1 MRTLAENTDGLAI
14 VNTNDLA
21 AGFRRIVDD
30 VSAYYLIG
38 YSSTNGAQDG
48 RYRRIEVKTTAP
60 DIRMRARRGYVAA
73 SAAAAAASSAPAPG
87 TVPVTEALATLSR
100 FRPDAQVFVAAS
112 ATAAEVLAV
121 VELNAASVSRGAW
134 AKGASIV
141 VDVTDAKGGAAGSGT
156 AKIELPSSAV
166 LVRVPV
172 SGAAPWRVRARI
184 AGATDGPVEERVDV
198 PADAATLVG
207 PTVLY
212 RASPAP
218 ASPVIPAANQLYR
231 RTERVHL
238 QWTVDRHD

>member
-1 MRTLAENTDGLAI
+1 M
-14 VNTNDLA
+14 
-21 AGFRRIVDD
+21 
-30 VSAYYLIG
+30 
-38 YSSTNGAQDG
+38 
-48 RYRRIEVKTTAP
+48 
-60 DIRMRARRGYVAA
+60 
-73 SAAAAAASSAPAPG
+73 
-87 TVPVTEALATLSR
+87 
-100 FRPDAQVFVAAS
+100 
-112 ATAAEVLAV
+112 AV

-156 AKIELPSSAV
+156 AKIEPPSSAV

-198 PADAATLVG
+198 PADAATLLG

-218 ASPVIPAANQLYR
+218 AAPVIPAANQLYR

-238 QWTVDRHD
+238 QWTITSAIDRREGRLIGKNGLPLPLPVRFTDREVNGRPGLVADVNLAPLSAGEYVIEITVGRGDVTEKKLIAIRVLQ